1 MLCRF
6 LLKIMKRC
14 VNDEKEKEN
23 KLEELRKEKEIELKN
38 VYWNKTLDLVK
49 RPRANTE

>member
-1 MLCRF
+1 
-6 LLKIMKRC
+6 MKRC

-38 VYWNKTLDLVK
+38 VY
-49 RPRANTE
+49 